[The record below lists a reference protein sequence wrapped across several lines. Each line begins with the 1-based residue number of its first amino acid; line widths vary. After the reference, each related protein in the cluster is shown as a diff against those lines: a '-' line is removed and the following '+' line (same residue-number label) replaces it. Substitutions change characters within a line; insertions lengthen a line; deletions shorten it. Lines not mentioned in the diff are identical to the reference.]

1 MMKTNALRNK
11 QTTLSLYLMSLLKI
25 YIITLLIVSITYS
38 AEAAK
43 ATDFFPKES
52 ILYIQINEFNDVY
65 NEITMSDNWK
75 NTVDFL
81 KNESNLEEIEQGMK
95 VVQNIIGTNLHGVIE
110 TVGYQIGLA
119 MWQRDVDNP
128 HGGFVVHSGGN
139 LAELQ
144 RLTKILTGAMG
155 MTEGKLSIDA
165 GEHRKIKYDT
175 LQMPDVLFTY
185 GFVGDFLVVG
195 IGEKSFQNM
204 IDTYRK
210 KSESIRKNESYVETL
225 KKIDSDQ
232 INLYIDLRRIIPF
245 IEEVDAEARIQFE
258 PFSKVGV
265 GLNLLERGPLF
276 QLYTKFD
283 PNIPESYISRF
294 LKEGKELKTLKGMS
308 GDEDLF
314 IAVAPNIVETT
325 WELVHDALK
334 NDESNDAYAF
344 ITFLEGIMNL
354 NFENDFIAGLTG
366 EIALTVDDLPMFNPQ
381 AIESLDIDF
390 ENTLQ
395 IDANNV
401 HTQGGIIFNS
411 ANPSKWDKVE
421 NSVSNLQNTSVS
433 TTDYKGTD
441 VSVFASNIYYAERDG
456 LSLLSFSED
465 QMYAMVDGMENKKKM
480 SYLKQV
486 PKKPLAFVKIN
497 ILKWI
502 KLVDDSLP
510 MDIQEDIDAIELLL
524 AWITVEDNEVMFEI
538 AFSDKESPIELFIK
552 LLPYIIM
559 GTSESLG

>member
-1 MMKTNALRNK
+1 MKTKTISTNHIKNSLYWIHILKILIIAFLIVGC
-11 QTTLSLYLMSLLKI
+11 TLS
-25 YIITLLIVSITYS
+25 
-38 AEAAK
+38 AHAAK

-52 ILYIQINEFNDVY
+52 ILYIQVNELNDVY
-65 NEITMSDNWK
+65 NEITMSDNRK
-75 NTVDFL
+75 NSVDL
-81 KNESNLEEIEQGMK
+81 LMSEPNIDEIEQGMLLI
-95 VVQNIIGTNLHGVIE
+95 QNIIGTDLHGVIE

-119 MWQRDVDNP
+119 MWQRDIDNP

-144 RLTKILTGAMG
+144 RLTKILTGFMG
-155 MTEGKLSIDA
+155 MSEGRLTINA

-195 IGEKSFQNM
+195 IGENSFQKM

-210 KSESIRKNESYVETL
+210 KFESIMKNESFVETKDKL
-225 KKIDSDQ
+225 GSDQ
-232 INLYIDLRRIIPF
+232 INLYFDLRRVIPF
-245 IEEVDAEARIQFE
+245 IEEMDPEARIQLE
-258 PFSKVGV
+258 ALSKVGF
-265 GLNLLERGPLF
+265 GLNLLEKGPLL

-294 LKEGKELKTLKGMS
+294 LKEGQELKTLKGMS

-314 IAVAPNIVETT
+314 FAAAPGILETI
-325 WELVHDALK
+325 WELAQDAIQ
-334 NDESNDAYAF
+334 NSESDDAYAF
-344 ITFLEGIMNL
+344 ITYLEGIMNL
-354 NFENDFIAGLTG
+354 NFEDDFIAGLTG
-366 EIALTVDDLPMFNPQ
+366 EIALTVDNLPMFNPQ

-433 TTDYKGTD
+433 KTEYKGID
-441 VSVFASNIYYAERDG
+441 VSVFASNIYYAEKDG

-465 QMYAMVDGMENKKKM
+465 QMYAMVDGLENKKKV
-480 SYLKQV
+480 SYLKQI
-486 PKKPLAFVKIN
+486 PKTPLAFLKIN

-502 KLVDDSLP
+502 ELVDDSLP
-510 MDIQEDIDAIELLL
+510 INNEEGIDDLALLL
-524 AWITVEDNEVMFEI
+524 AWITVKDNEAMFEI
-538 AFSDKESPIELFIK
+538 TFSDNESPIELFLK
-552 LLPYIIM
+552 LLPYIAR
-559 GTSESLG
+559 GTFETLN